1 MENTSPN
8 DYTVKPKEVAE
19 AMNVSTRTAQRL
31 CEQGGLPAVK
41 VGGQWRIRADWQE
54 HLDAPFH
61 RN

>member
-1 MENTSPN
+1 MENTSPD
-8 DYTVKPKEVAE
+8 DYAVKPKEVAE

-41 VGGQWRIRADWQE
+41 VGGQWRIRADWRE

>member
-1 MENTSPN
+1 MENTSPD

-41 VGGQWRIRADWQE
+41 VGGQWRVREGWRGYLKTQTGT
-54 HLDAPFH
+54 
-61 RN
+61 N